1 MIKQVIIVRKDL
13 NMPAGKLAT
22 QVAHAAVNSVLNG
35 LLNIEI
41 SKDFNI
47 IYDEWM
53 HTGYTKICLEVASKE
68 ELEKIY
74 KEVSERNFVNSGIII
89 DEGRTCF
96 KEPTATCFAVGP
108 IDNKI
113 INSITKKLKLYS

>member
-13 NMPAGKLAT
+13 NMPVGKLAA

-35 LLNIEI
+35 LTNSEI
-41 SKDFNI
+41 NNDFNI
-47 IYDEWM
+47 TYDEWM

-74 KEVSERNFVNSGIII
+74 KEVIDKGFINSGIII

-108 IDNKI
+108 IDNKLI
-113 INSITKKLKLYS
+113 DGITRKLKLYS